1 MVIPE
6 KIGYNLESVATRK
19 SLPESLYV
27 PFKTVV
33 LCYYDCNFYHGS
45 NFLRGDS

>member
-1 MVIPE
+1 MVIQE
-6 KIGYNLESVATRK
+6 KTGHNLESVATKK

-33 LCYYDCNFYHGS
+33 FCYYDSMTVNITMVVIF
-45 NFLRGDS
+45 